1 MWNRTWQT
9 YSSVT
14 QVAYSGAQ
22 ESTSKW
28 KKKSYFCWW
37 RKSWLFFLITL
48 FMNMKNWTILLFS
61 GSLSKICCTK
71 LDLLQ
76 DIQKFYGA
84 LFDVHGFL
92 KYERRHQSVAF
103 NSLATQWVF
112 RSSLTTH
119 AGKKK
124 KKEHNLRNK
133 HNLEKKRCKNQN
145 KTKKQHQQQF
155 NNNLKQTVNVY
166 ALTGYRMVAARS
178 KKTKKKKKKWKYRF
192 SFTNGTGNVMLFCP
206 ASQFTSDTLKV
217 YGIDKL
223 LRT

>member
-14 QVAYSGAQ
+14 QVVYSGAQ

-28 KKKSYFCWW
+28 KKSYFCWW

-76 DIQKFYGA
+76 DIRKFYGA

-103 NSLATQWVF
+103 NSLATQWVGEGGTHLLRQTRMC
-112 RSSLTTH
+112 RSNGSLFYQKSFNM
-119 AGKKK
+119 GPVFLPKKK
-124 KKEHNLRNK
+124 SF
-133 HNLEKKRCKNQN
+133 
-145 KTKKQHQQQF
+145 TKKLF
-155 NNNLKQTVNVY
+155 AFPEGFSDQTRY
-166 ALTGYRMVAARS
+166 ISR
-178 KKTKKKKKKWKYRF
+178 
-192 SFTNGTGNVMLFCP
+192 
-206 ASQFTSDTLKV
+206 
-217 YGIDKL
+217 L
-223 LRT
+223 L